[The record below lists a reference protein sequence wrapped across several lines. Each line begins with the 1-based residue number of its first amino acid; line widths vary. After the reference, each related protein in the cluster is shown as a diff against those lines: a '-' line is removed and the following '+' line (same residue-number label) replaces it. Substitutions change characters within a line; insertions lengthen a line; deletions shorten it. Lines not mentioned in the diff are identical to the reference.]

1 MVKPNGKRTA
11 RTIKNKRVS
20 HVPKLETGIEGL
32 DFLGYGG
39 FPEGRTTLCVGS
51 SGSGKTV
58 LGVEYLIR
66 GIEKFD
72 QPGIFVTFEERP
84 ERIIKNVKSFGW
96 DLDKKM
102 KEGKLAILDMAPSIM
117 AADVVAGEYDF
128 NVLVERIK
136 FAIKKTKA
144 RRVVIDSINAFFT
157 QIGATD
163 KVRKVIFDFVDSLN
177 ALGATTLITAERTEE
192 YGPISKYGVEE
203 FVSDNVVII
212 RLVLEEER
220 IRRTVQIL
228 KFRGSTHKQG
238 EYPFTITNDGI
249 IILPLAGMKLVQ
261 PSSTVRIHSGTKELD
276 KMCGGGFFKD
286 SVILVS
292 GPTGTGKTLMT
303 TLFTEAA
310 CKAGDKVILFAYE
323 ESREQLMRNA
333 ASWGVN
339 LKKWE
344 TRGLLR
350 ILCEYPEVMGPE
362 DHLIAIKK
370 EIKAF
375 KPKRIAIDSL
385 SAMERVLTLKSFRE
399 FVLNL
404 TSYVKQRE
412 VAALCTSTTK
422 TLLGGESI
430 TEAHISTLTDAIVIL
445 RYVEMHGEMRRGLTV
460 IKMRGSW
467 HEKEIREY
475 VIDGRGMH
483 LKEPFRGVES
493 IMTGAARSV
502 TAYEEEELRKL
513 TR

>member
-1 MVKPNGKRTA
+1 MNKRTFGE
-11 RTIKNKRVS
+11 RKNKVVE
-20 HVPKLETGIEGL
+20 HVAKLRTGIEGL
-32 DFLGYGG
+32 DFLGNGG
-39 FPEGRTTLCVGS
+39 FPKGRTTLCVGS

-58 LGVEYLIR
+58 LGVEYIWR
-66 GIEKFD
+66 GMEGFD
-72 QPGIFVTFEERP
+72 EAGVFVTFEEKP

-96 DLDKKM
+96 DLDKKIA
-102 KEGKLAILDMAPSIM
+102 EGKLTILDMAPSIM
-117 AADVVAGEYDF
+117 SSDTLVGAYDF
-128 NVLVERIK
+128 TVLIERIK
-136 FAIKKTKA
+136 YAIKKVKA
-144 RRVVIDSINAFFT
+144 KRVVIDSINAFFT
-157 QIGATD
+157 QVGATD

-177 ALGATTLITAERTEE
+177 SLGVTTLITAERTEE

-203 FVSDNVVII
+203 FVSDNVVIV

-220 IRRTVQIL
+220 IRRTIQIL

-249 IILPLAGMKLVQ
+249 IILPLAGMKLSA
-261 PSSTVRIHSGTKELD
+261 PSSTVRIASGTKELD

-292 GPTGTGKTLMT
+292 GPTGTGKTLIT

-310 CKAGDKVILFAYE
+310 CKAGEKVILFAYE

-339 LKKWE
+339 LKKWQNK
-344 TRGLLR
+344 GLLR
-350 ILCEYPEVMGPE
+350 IFCEYPEVMGSE
-362 DHLIAIKK
+362 DHLITIKK
-370 EIKAF
+370 EIEAF
-375 KPKRIAIDSL
+375 KPRRIAIDSL

-404 TSYVKQRE
+404 TSYIKQRE

-422 TLLGGESI
+422 TLLGGESV
-430 TEAHISTLTDAIVIL
+430 TEAHISTLTDAILIL

-475 VIDGRGMH
+475 IIDGKGLH
-483 LKEPFRGVES
+483 IEEPFKGVES

-502 TAYEEEELRKL
+502 TQYEEEELKKL
-513 TR
+513 TKLQ

>member
-1 MVKPNGKRTA
+1 MKKAGEK
-11 RTIKNKRVS
+11 KNKVVE
-20 HVPKLETGIEGL
+20 HVPKLQTGIEGL

-39 FPEGRTTLCVGS
+39 FPIGRTTLCVGS

-58 LGVEYLIR
+58 LAVEYLWR
-66 GIEKFD
+66 GMDSFD
-72 QPGIFVTFEERP
+72 EPGVFITFEERP
-84 ERIIKNVKSFGW
+84 ERIIRNVKSFGW
-96 DLDKKM
+96 DLDKKV
-102 KEGKLAILDMAPSIM
+102 KEGKLLVLDMAPSIM
-117 AADVVAGEYDF
+117 SMDQVVGQFDF
-128 NVLVERIK
+128 TILVERIK
-136 FAIKKTKA
+136 FAVKKIKAK
-144 RRVVIDSINAFFT
+144 RVVIDSINAFFT
-157 QIGATD
+157 QVGVTD
-163 KVRKVIFDFVDSLN
+163 KVRKVIFEFVDNLN
-177 ALGATTLITAERTEE
+177 NIGVTTLMTAERTEE

-212 RLVLEEER
+212 RHVLDEER
-220 IRRTVQIL
+220 IRRTIQIL

-261 PSSTVRIHSGTKELD
+261 PSSTERIMSGNKELD
-276 KMCGGGFFKD
+276 RMCGGGFFKD

-292 GPTGTGKTLMT
+292 GPTGTGKTLIT
-303 TLFTEAA
+303 TSFVNAA
-310 CKAGDKVILFAYE
+310 CSAGERVMIFAYE

-333 ASWGVN
+333 ASWGID
-339 LKKWE
+339 LRKWE
-344 TRGLLR
+344 EKGLVK

-362 DHLIAIKK
+362 DHLIVIKK
-370 EIKAF
+370 EIEAF

-404 TSYVKQRE
+404 TSFVKQRE

-430 TEAHISTLTDAIVIL
+430 TEAHISTLTDAILIL

-460 IKMRGSW
+460 IKLRGSW

-475 VIDGRGMH
+475 IIDDKG
-483 LKEPFRGVES
+483 LQIKEPFRGVES
-493 IMTGAARSV
+493 IMTGAARTV
-502 TAYEEEELRKL
+502 TAYEEEELKKL
-513 TR
+513 IK